1 MTHICLLNN
10 VPDFAHVVYCKN
22 VSMKIDLIWYYNSNN
37 SQVNNNKQNE
47 MFNRMEREKEKMSAG
62 VSANIK

>member
-1 MTHICLLNN
+1 M
-10 VPDFAHVVYCKN
+10 VQ
-22 VSMKIDLIWYYNSNN
+22 YYNSNN